1 MSMSLISER
10 ISHVIAESAIPSTP
24 CQLCQRKGIPILPL
38 RKALVPDLRPAY
50 RAPLVGGSRVET
62 RLGFRT
68 LRMGFL
74 YMLLDRKLW
83 HAYEVTEHGHL
94 RRFNPLEPSPGP
106 PVPLPERC
114 MGENHDIPSA
124 FLTVDVDTYSTAWI
138 AFASDPWPL
147 SVLNAYR
154 NAEAPT
160 ERFVEL
166 DLTQVRDTPG
176 TLGAPMTPGNLWIDK
191 HVFEYAEQLPGAF
204 DSAHGFQ
211 SRFLRRT
218 ATNGYI
224 VNAIAEHGL
233 AQGVLTL
240 ALDDTVGL
248 IQEYNHQRLNWVA
261 RRQQWREEPE
271 RAYQLQ
277 TSQILQTLRATHRE
291 WAEQDTAQ
299 TFEPQTGD
307 GPTQFVSPQVER
319 QRLIDGKVKESNNRL
334 EERYHEPMRA
344 AFQAEY
350 DRQEAEFQ
358 RYIDLNTQAYVAM
371 FDTPMF
377 KRIEQYDYDGRN
389 RDSGAGYCNTMALCV
404 AGGITEAL
412 NVSGDQSQPA
422 PDSSEA
428 LWMKWLKNPNSPP
441 YRAMLLRDELL
452 LASLLPSF
460 SDHESL
466 DWNDSAKLYTAL
478 SQTIASDDMGLRLRR
493 SLKQSIAETQGAINA
508 ASQRLRPLLSPRIQ
522 RAVMHLNCASQWLYN
537 GVQLVEVQVK
547 MKVGEYYALQ
557 SAHLR
562 ELQQKANAAI
572 AKARERIHR
581 DLTKVDVLA
590 EQNIRKVQPI
600 IQNGLLSL
608 AVMDPRV
615 ANLLIDVSI
624 WVEGSAEEV
633 RSRLLSEARAGVDG
647 LSHAAHV
654 GVVDLSVAVGT
665 LDANARKVLQG
676 LRISSQQASQ
686 LVRTGFT
693 GLRGVAGSWELLL
706 ALGSLYLINDSLEK
720 NLKKAEAVIGDKSRE
735 AVLALH
741 GSRLAMLGG
750 GIEIVGLVIREG
762 ASRIGTSG
770 YLTSSGQA
778 NAGRAAAFGVHLVRV
793 GALIGAVAGICDAAQ
808 MGLATKR
815 TFLSG
820 DDAAAIRYT
829 LSTAFYSGSAYAAV
843 FAVSQAALLGPLGF
857 AIGFAI
863 AAYSFAKWA
872 ERAESTPLEAWTRRC
887 VFGRA
892 DENPV
897 IHWNTF
903 NQADIAFGELNAA
916 SLGVFSQAEFRQ
928 EVLDPV
934 TLSKTG
940 SIEALARP
948 TLLKFRI
955 ILPQFDEHTSGY
967 QWTLVIHRHGDGRA
981 PNYETGEIVSCGES
995 YPFAHSKTALTK
1007 SRIASAATP
1016 RGHDY
1021 KPEKNTLTQING
1033 SGVKDGR
1040 VENHYIEFNG
1050 SIELTK
1056 SFSKHSIEAAT
1067 LSVAYWPDRTFP
1079 DGYAEIILQVSNK
1092 L

>member
-1 MSMSLISER
+1 MSMSLISQR
-10 ISHVIAESAIPSTP
+10 ISHAIAESAIPATP

-50 RAPLVGGSRVET
+50 RAPLVGGSSVET
-62 RLGFRT
+62 RLGVRT

-94 RRFNPLEPSPGP
+94 RRVNPLEPSPGP
-106 PVPLPERC
+106 PVPLPEKC

-147 SVLNAYR
+147 SVLDAYKNA
-154 NAEAPT
+154 AAPP
-160 ERFVEL
+160 ERFVEF
-166 DLTQVRDTPG
+166 DLTQVRDNPG

-191 HVFEYAEQLPGAF
+191 HVFEYAEQLSGAF

-224 VNAIAEHGL
+224 VNAIVEHGL
-233 AQGVLTL
+233 AQGVL
-240 ALDDTVGL
+240 AFAVDDTVGL

-277 TSQILQTLRATHRE
+277 TSQILQTIRAIHRD
-291 WAEQDTAQ
+291 WAEQDTSP

-307 GPTQFVSPQVER
+307 GPPQFVSPLVER
-319 QRLIDGKVKESNNRL
+319 QRLVDGKVKDSNDRL

-350 DRQEAEFQ
+350 DHQEAEFQ
-358 RYIDLNTQAYVAM
+358 RYIDLNTKAYVAM

-404 AGGITEAL
+404 AGGVTEAL
-412 NVSGDQSQPA
+412 STDTDQSAPA

-452 LASLLPSF
+452 LASLLPNF

-478 SQTIASDDMGLRLRR
+478 SQTIASNDMGLLLRR
-493 SLKQSIAETQGAINA
+493 SLRQSIAETQGAINA
-508 ASQRLRPLLSPRIQ
+508 ASQRLRPLLSPGIQ

-537 GVQLVEVQVK
+537 GVQLVEVQVN
-547 MKVGEYYALQ
+547 MKLGEYYALQ

-562 ELQQKANAAI
+562 ELQKTANAAI

-608 AVMDPRV
+608 AVMDPKV
-615 ANLLIDVSI
+615 ANLLIDVSLWI
-624 WVEGSAEEV
+624 EGSAEEV
-633 RSRLLSEARAGVDG
+633 RSRLLNEARAGVDG
-647 LSHAAHV
+647 LSHAAYA

-665 LDANARKVLQG
+665 LDANAHKVLQG

-735 AVLALH
+735 AVMALH

-750 GIEIVGLVIREG
+750 GIEAVGLVIREG
-762 ASRIGTSG
+762 SKHIAGNAVFAASGATRIQRAIAVG
-770 YLTSSGQA
+770 GQLA
-778 NAGRAAAFGVHLVRV
+778 RTGAMVGAIAGVYDGSQAATAARRSHSAGDIAAATGYGVATGLY
-793 GALIGAVAGICDAAQ
+793 GTGAVA
-808 MGLATKR
+808 AT
-815 TFLSG
+815 L
-820 DDAAAIRYT
+820 
-829 LSTAFYSGSAYAAV
+829 AV
-843 FAVSQAALLGPLGF
+843 FYPVVLGPLGLAIAL
-857 AIGFAI
+857 AIGGYIYSNRAI
-863 AAYSFAKWA
+863 
-872 ERAESTPLEAWTRRC
+872 RNESTPLERWARRC
-887 VFGRA
+887 YFGRA
-892 DENPV
+892 NEIPA
-897 IHWNTF
+897 IHWKTSTK
-903 NQADIAFGELNAA
+903 QDIAIAELNAA
-916 SLGVFSQAEFRQ
+916 TFGLVADVEF
-928 EVLDPV
+928 EEKSVDPIMFA
-934 TLSKTG
+934 KAG
-940 SIEALARP
+940 RIEALATKHR
-948 TLLKFRI
+948 LRFRI
-955 ILPQFDEHTSGY
+955 HLPGFSHSTSGY
-967 QWTLVIHRHGDGRA
+967 HWTLIIRRHGDGRA
-981 PNYETGEIVSCGES
+981 PNFTGGEVIARGELNIPLS
-995 YPFAHSKTALTK
+995 SATSTALNSLKLTH
-1007 SRIASAATP
+1007 SA
-1016 RGHDY
+1016 
-1021 KPEKNTLTQING
+1021 
-1033 SGVKDGR
+1033 
-1040 VENHYIEFNG
+1040 
-1050 SIELTK
+1050 
-1056 SFSKHSIEAAT
+1056 KHSDYERATIKLEANETTPNSQNRWGAEMAIIGTINIIGNLSTSKIESAT
-1067 LSVAYWPDRTFP
+1067 LSIAYWPDHTIAEA
-1079 DGYAEIILQVSNK
+1079 YAEIITQVQK
-1092 L
+1092 P